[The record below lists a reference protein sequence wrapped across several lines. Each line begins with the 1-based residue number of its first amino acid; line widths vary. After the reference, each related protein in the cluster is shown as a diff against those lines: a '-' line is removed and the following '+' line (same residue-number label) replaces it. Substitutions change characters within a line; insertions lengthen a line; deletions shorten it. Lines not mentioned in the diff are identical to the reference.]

1 MNDYDVPREPGLY
14 WVQWNE
20 GDEPTIA
27 HQVLLATGFTGLSFY
42 KHWVRLGTDEA
53 TRDPI
58 RVLDGPLSFG
68 AHKTHRWKD
77 ISRSKN
83 DPERATLVAAKVL
96 AELESEVARLHS
108 EVESLKGS
116 LAASRGGDPARCPA
130 CYASPG
136 HHYGWCKLREAL
148 AERDEDVA
156 HLAVVRALL
165 ERLVGSTWQTGDLG
179 LPRAV
184 KDYFKAYQDSI

>member
-20 GDEPTIA
+20 GYEPTIA
-27 HQVLLATGFTGLSFY
+27 RQLVFAAGFTELTLY
-42 KHWVRLGTDEA
+42 KYWVRLGTDED
-53 TRDPI
+53 THDPL
-58 RVLDGPLSFG
+58 RVLDGPIAFE
-68 AHKTHRWKD
+68 AYRTHKWED

-83 DPERATLVAAKVL
+83 DPERAALIAAKVL
-96 AELESEVARLHS
+96 AELESEVVRLQS
-108 EVESLKGS
+108 EVESLKHD
-116 LAASRGGDPARCPA
+116 AYRGEP
-130 CYASPG
+130 
-136 HHYGWCKLREAL
+136 
-148 AERDEDVA
+148 EDVA

-184 KDYFKAYQDSI
+184 KDYFKAYPDSIYWEGH